1 MRHYIWA
8 YDNAGEYW
16 RMLENTGE
24 YIKKC
29 KTSNSTF
36 IKLQFVRIRSNN
48 NFKITSIK
56 FHSTKI
62 INKDKDFD
70 ILKMNHIQNVLYF
83 LNMQF
88 VPWNIQI
95 YIFKIVFSG
104 TNNSNKIIHTISL
117 NPYIFNV
124 YIVLCLT

>member
-1 MRHYIWA
+1 MRHCTWA
-8 YDNAGEYW
+8 YDNAGEY
-16 RMLENTGE
+16 RRIYM
-24 YIKKC
+24 KKC

-70 ILKMNHIQNVLYF
+70 ILKMNHIQKVLYF

-88 VPWNIQI
+88 VPWNIGHGLDLTFMLWWYWIIKILWYSLQWWICRI
-95 YIFKIVFSG
+95 Y
-104 TNNSNKIIHTISL
+104 
-117 NPYIFNV
+117 
-124 YIVLCLT
+124 